1 MKNHNEK
8 IEQYLKGVIPPE
20 HASYKHQ
27 EQLRQEV
34 LGRIERKQTMS
45 VRVSSW
51 KYAAVIALISTGV
64 VTATVVGVKIY
75 KYHYLGTDEE
85 GHHRVLRDDGRKS
98 WVFSKKT
105 AGSPEQAVQTAEE
118 MDLLIQQGTKEL
130 VSIREIEVNG
140 QLDSRLLG
148 YDYTLSD
155 GRKVHQ
161 FEDDPD
167 TGSGT
172 LTNEQQD
179 EARHRFDEV
188 LAGSMLVF
196 EDGHRFFTTTGGEV
210 IPIIEQVA
218 HGRVFSFT
226 RVPLELSDGTQI
238 SWSIGTLSESNRSAL
253 TTGDSDPENAEQ
265 TRNDLR
271 EIAALRQQDN
281 RKLIAVD
288 ELTADGEL
296 DRRVF
301 VYQYK
306 LSDGR
311 TKDLREGDELNFTIN
326 SKQRKEWVQLKD
338 AGSGEDVGTY
348 EQKVEDQ
355 LFVFK
360 RQKFT
365 LSDGTEL
372 IWSYGTLKN
381 DQ

>member
-1 MKNHNEK
+1 M
-8 IEQYLKGVIPPE
+8 
-20 HASYKHQ
+20 
-27 EQLRQEV
+27 
-34 LGRIERKQTMS
+34 
-45 VRVSSW
+45 
-51 KYAAVIALISTGV
+51 
-64 VTATVVGVKIY
+64 
-75 KYHYLGTDEE
+75 
-85 GHHRVLRDDGRKS
+85 
-98 WVFSKKT
+98 
-105 AGSPEQAVQTAEE
+105 
-118 MDLLIQQGTKEL
+118 
-130 VSIREIEVNG
+130 
-140 QLDSRLLG
+140 
-148 YDYTLSD
+148 
-155 GRKVHQ
+155 
-161 FEDDPD
+161 
-167 TGSGT
+167 
-172 LTNEQQD
+172 
-179 EARHRFDEV
+179 
-188 LAGSMLVF
+188 
-196 EDGHRFFTTTGGEV
+196 
-210 IPIIEQVA
+210 
-218 HGRVFSFT
+218 
-226 RVPLELSDGTQI
+226 
-238 SWSIGTLSESNRSAL
+238 